1 MVSILLPYAKVIA
14 GVGLASRKLLR
25 LQPVDQKS
33 CSLDPTAPLE
43 RFGRI
48 TTVGLSPT
56 MLRGITARVVTA
68 VRRWSALSAG
78 LTRLPVWRIVD
89 HCPAFLRQFIVGP
102 EGGETRAQAAI
113 LSATG
118 NSGDNFGD
126 NRRPRPF
133 LGR

>member
-48 TTVGLSPT
+48 HHSWVVSHHVERDYGQGSHSGPSLVSSQRRTYTPPGLANCRS
-56 MLRGITARVVTA
+56 LSCISKAIYRRAR
-68 VRRWSALSAG
+68 RR
-78 LTRLPVWRIVD
+78 R
-89 HCPAFLRQFIVGP
+89 
-102 EGGETRAQAAI
+102 
-113 LSATG
+113 
-118 NSGDNFGD
+118 NSGAGGHLVSD
-126 NRRPRPF
+126 RE
-133 LGR
+133 